1 MRFSKNFISGMAKSA
16 ELFPH
21 HEDRRESDTYTGMK
35 KDYQALRGD
44 WINVGNDVRKGIE
57 RFSREEYR

>member
-16 ELFPH
+16 ELFPS
-21 HEDRRESDTYTGMK
+21 HEERKEPDAYTGMR

-44 WINVGNDVRKGIE
+44 WINVGNDLRKGIE
-57 RFSREEYR
+57 RSYREQ